1 MSTSYVCGP
10 MAKRIVPIGRWELNL
25 NDMPKDGALN
35 MKPKCLHLDWT
46 GLGRIGFRRA
56 MAVLLLAGAL
66 PACSGPSNAPVQ
78 EASRAAP
85 DYVIGPGDVL
95 SVFVYRAPELSA
107 ADLPVRPDGR
117 FSLPL
122 VQDVQAAGR
131 TPTQLSREI
140 EGRMKQYVRE
150 PVVSVMVRSFVGPA
164 DRQIRVIGEAA
175 QPLAIPFREG
185 MTVLDAMIA
194 SRGLTRFA
202 AGNSARIIRVSGG
215 QPNAPR
221 ETIPVRLRDLL
232 NEGDVA
238 QNVPLRPGDTLVIP
252 TGWF

>member
-1 MSTSYVCGP
+1 M
-10 MAKRIVPIGRWELNL
+10 
-25 NDMPKDGALN
+25 NDTMKDGALN
-35 MKPKCLHLDWT
+35 MMQRCLHPS
-46 GLGRIGFRRA
+46 RAGFARRNPA
-56 MAVLLLAGAL
+56 GSPTRRPAPRAALAALLLAGL
-66 PACSGPSNAPVQ
+66 LQACSGPSSAPVQ
-78 EASRAAP
+78 EASVAAP

-131 TPTQLSREI
+131 TPSQLSREI
-140 EGRMKQYVRE
+140 EGRMKQYIRE

-175 QPLAIPFREG
+175 QPLALPFREG

-202 AGNSARIIRVSGG
+202 AGNSARIIRVADGR
-215 QPNAPR
+215 PNAPR
-221 ETIPVRLRDLL
+221 QTIPVRLRDLL

>member
-1 MSTSYVCGP
+1 MVCC
-10 MAKRIVPIGRWELNL
+10 IVPLSRWELNL

-35 MKPKCLHLDWT
+35 MMPTGRHL
-46 GLGRIGFRRA
+46 LRAGFARRA
-56 MAVLLLAGAL
+56 LRPAVAVLLLAGIL
-66 PACSGPSNAPVQ
+66 PACSGTATAPVQ

-107 ADLPVRPDGR
+107 SDLPVRPDGR

-131 TPTQLSREI
+131 TPSQLSRDI
-140 EGRMKQYVRE
+140 EARMKQYVRE
-150 PVVSVMVRSFVGPA
+150 PVVSVMVRNFVGPA
-164 DRQIRVIGEAA
+164 DQQIRVIGEAA
-175 QPLAIPFREG
+175 EPLALPFREG

-194 SRGLTRFA
+194 SRGLTRYA
-202 AGNSARIIRVSGG
+202 AGNNARIVRVASG
-215 QPNAPR
+215 QQNAPR
-221 ETIPVRLRDLL
+221 QIIPVRLRDLL